1 MLILACAINSGV
13 IAIVFGVVVSQ
24 LLFHAFA
31 ILPKEITALVLGHA
45 SLLGYAVNTQA
56 NV

>member
-1 MLILACAINSGV
+1 MLILACTINSGV